1 MVRVS
6 AGRRVV
12 RRRPA
17 HDELA
22 EDRAQGQPDLRG
34 RHGHGGGYGVHRA
47 VRHRDR
53 QRLRASRR
61 RRAADRRHPHRH
73 DRRRVEREEGQ
84 DDRHAAARLRVQHG
98 RRRRGGPR
106 RAQRHP
112 HLRGAA
118 DAGRANHRRTWHH
131 DRFRHVHRLADR
143 RRQAAG
149 RQVPAQAHPPR
160 EGRVEHRLHCAHRRL
175 VRHAVRAARAASAV
189 VRADH
194 GVLAVLRSGVRHPDR
209 RR

>member
-1 MVRVS
+1 M
-6 AGRRVV
+6 GT
-12 RRRPA
+12 
-17 HDELA
+17 LA
-22 EDRAQGQPDLRG
+22 EVLSNPLGVVEWFVYLLAAVLFVVGLHMMNSPKTARKGQPDLRG

-118 DAGRANHRRTWHH
+118 DAGRADHRRTWHH

-149 RQVPAQAHPPR
+149 RQVSCASSPSPR
-160 EGRVEHRLHCAHRRL
+160 RACGTSASLCSPSSRSSCCACSPSS
-175 VRHAVRAARAASAV
+175 VCC
-189 VRADH
+189 
-194 GVLAVLRSGVRHPDR
+194 GVC
-209 RR
+209 